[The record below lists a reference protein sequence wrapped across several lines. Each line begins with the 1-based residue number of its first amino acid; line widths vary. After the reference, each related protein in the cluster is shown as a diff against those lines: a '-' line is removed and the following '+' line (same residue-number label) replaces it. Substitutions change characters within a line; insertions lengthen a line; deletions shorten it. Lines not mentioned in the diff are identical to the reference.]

1 MPANDAAPESSRP
14 FDLIAFDLD
23 GTVFASPNNQLVSPR
38 VYAAFQAAHD
48 SGALVAVASGRPLW
62 MIGEQI
68 PEAPWLDYAITCN
81 GARVVG
87 TRRSDLDFSHSI
99 PRPLAEKL
107 LALITEYGGTGSIH
121 TDVES
126 LMEKRHCEKIA
137 QDLAERDAKTDDAAA
152 HSGSP
157 ASNEGR
163 GNPIDA
169 VLSLFSGSGVDSMLD
184 AFLARPT
191 QQLDKVDCTMPSSES
206 ADKLIAK
213 LTELG
218 GIGIARMDAKTPEFT
233 STAASK
239 GAALVELCRRLG
251 IVPSRAVAFGDS
263 GNDLSMC
270 GRGITFVAMGNA
282 TAEVKAAADDQTD
295 TVWED
300 GVATWLE
307 PRLGI
312 SAPEASA

>member
-1 MPANDAAPESSRP
+1 MAVTAITLATASCSWLESLDKDPTADWSADKLYTEARAALEESNWTDAKDYYTKLEARYPFGTYAQQAQIELIYANWKDGDAAQAVQGADRFLQAYPNHANSDYVMYLKALATLNEN
-14 FDLIAFDLD
+14 D
-23 GTVFASPNNQLVSPR
+23 GWFAK
-38 VYAAFQAAHD
+38 
-48 SGALVAVASGRPLW
+48 
-62 MIGEQI
+62 
-68 PEAPWLDYAITCN
+68 
-81 GARVVG
+81 
-87 TRRSDLDFSHSI
+87 
-99 PRPLAEKL
+99 LA
-107 LALITEYGGTGSIH
+107 
-121 TDVES
+121 
-126 LMEKRHCEKIA
+126 A

-191 QQLDKVDCTMPSSES
+191 QQLDKVDCTMPSSDS

-233 STAASK
+233 SAAASK

-251 IVPSRAVAFGDS
+251 IDPSRAVAFGDS

-282 TAEVKAAADDQTD
+282 TAEVKAAADEQTD

>member
-126 LMEKRHCEKIA
+126 LMETRHCAHLLDDFGERKA
-137 QDLAERDAKTDDAAA
+137 QASANGAVAADAD
-152 HSGSP
+152 
-157 ASNEGR
+157 R
-163 GNPIDA
+163 GNPIDEL
-169 VLSLFSGSGVDSMLD
+169 LSIFGGVGVDSALD
-184 AFLARPT
+184 AFLARPA
-191 QQLDKVDCTMPSSES
+191 QQLDKVDCAMPSRDA
-206 ADKLIAK
+206 ADALEARLNK
-213 LTELG
+213 LG
-218 GIGIARMDAKTPEFT
+218 GIGIARLDSKNFELT
-233 STAASK
+233 SARASK
-239 GAALVELCRRLG
+239 GAAATDLCRELG
-251 IVPSRAVAFGDS
+251 VDPARAVAFGDS
-263 GNDLSMC
+263 ANDLSMC
-270 GRGITFVAMGNA
+270 GRALTFVAMGNA
-282 TAEVKAAADDQTD
+282 TAEVKAAADDVTA
-295 TVWED
+295 TVWDD
-300 GVATWLE
+300 GVARWIE
-307 PRLGI
+307 ERL
-312 SAPEASA
+312 

>member
-1 MPANDAAPESSRP
+1 
-14 FDLIAFDLD
+14 
-23 GTVFASPNNQLVSPR
+23 
-38 VYAAFQAAHD
+38 
-48 SGALVAVASGRPLW
+48 
-62 MIGEQI
+62 
-68 PEAPWLDYAITCN
+68 
-81 GARVVG
+81 
-87 TRRSDLDFSHSI
+87 
-99 PRPLAEKL
+99 
-107 LALITEYGGTGSIH
+107 
-121 TDVES
+121 
-126 LMEKRHCEKIA
+126 MEKRHCEKIA

-233 STAASK
+233 SSAASK